1 MAEATQILPK
11 TRSWSPDYNRN
22 KEWERLKIKQRR
34 RFVHRSTSHDL
45 TSGYDVTDEDIKE
58 LTACFEL
65 GFGFNTNSELDP
77 KLKQAFPALELYAA
91 VNQQIS
97 KRDLSRSSSMG
108 SDSNS
113 NKYLRLIA
121 NTNEDSKNVKLRL
134 KKWAQ
139 VVACSVREASKQ
151 PKMIKVVE

>member
-1 MAEATQILPK
+1 MAETTQNLLK

-22 KEWERLKIKQRR
+22 KEWKRLKIKQRR
-34 RFVHRSTSHDL
+34 RFLCRSTSLDS
-45 TSGYDVTDEDIKE
+45 TSDYDVTDEDIKE

-65 GFGFNTNSELDP
+65 GFGFDTNSELDP
-77 KLKQAFPALELYAA
+77 KLKQAFPALELYAT
-91 VNQQIS
+91 VNQQFS

-113 NKYLRLIA
+113 NEDLRLIV
-121 NTNEDSKNVKLRL
+121 NPNEDSKNVKLRL

-139 VVACSVREASKQ
+139 MVACSVREASKQ
-151 PKMIKVVE
+151 PEIKVVE